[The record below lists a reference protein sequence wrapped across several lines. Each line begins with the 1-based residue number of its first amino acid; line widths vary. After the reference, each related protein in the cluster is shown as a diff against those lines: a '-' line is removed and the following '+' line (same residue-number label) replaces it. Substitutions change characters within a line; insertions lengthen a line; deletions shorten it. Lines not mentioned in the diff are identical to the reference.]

1 MIKEL
6 YGDLAW
12 NDFNQVFKNH
22 GDIVSKQF
30 GKTVTVTLN
39 VKKTLPANNSNAR
52 PTLKVSRVVKEDI
65 TRKNTDLLLFSK
77 QRTHST
83 KDDDLQLQNLD
94 LSLKNLEKEFGKTSA
109 EIAEIFC
116 LVSGRLPK
124 VREYLNFEKNKKEN
138 NNQGSQISHRSNSL
152 MLDQSGCGVVTWS
165 YLEDLALKKSE
176 ESPEFQVLIA
186 TKGLEEI

>member
-22 GDIVSKQF
+22 GDIVSQQF
-30 GKTVTVTLN
+30 GKTLTVTLN

-52 PTLKVSRVVKEDI
+52 PTVKVSRVVKEDMI
-65 TRKNTDLLLFSK
+65 RKNTDLLLFSK
-77 QRTHST
+77 QRPHST

>member
-30 GKTVTVTLN
+30 GKTLTVTLN

>member
-30 GKTVTVTLN
+30 GKTLTVTLN

-52 PTLKVSRVVKEDI
+52 PTVKVSRVVKEDI

-138 NNQGSQISHRSNSL
+138 NN
-152 MLDQSGCGVVTWS
+152 
-165 YLEDLALKKSE
+165 
-176 ESPEFQVLIA
+176 
-186 TKGLEEI
+186 